1 MAEFSGK
8 IVSAF
13 YANEAHDLVKIR
25 WDDNG
30 TLNVY
35 HLPVD
40 ENNAEFQEL
49 LDEGWDLEKLL
60 DETAEELRGQS
71 QAYNKQVNQVA
82 KELAREM
89 LGMQVLQDQKAELE
103 KQVNDKETTLLSL
116 DKQVKIKKNEVD
128 TEFFKM
134 LFDDNANKE
143 ELFKFKLWALEL
155 DFVKEADK
163 DIKSKIRKAE
173 RITEGMGLIDSL
185 LK

>member
-1 MAEFSGK
+1 MADFSGR
-8 IVSAF
+8 IVSAQ
-13 YANEAHDLVKIR
+13 YANTERTIIKVLYEEDEKLFPYSFP
-25 WDDNG
+25 N
-30 TLNVY
+30 
-35 HLPVD
+35 D
-40 ENNAEFQEL
+40 ENNPDYQALME
-49 LDEGWDLEKLL
+49 EGWDHDKIL
-60 DETAEELRGQS
+60 DDTVERLKAESRAHNIEI
-71 QAYNKQVNQVA
+71 NKAA

-89 LGMQVLQDQKAELE
+89 LGMQVLQDQKDELE
-103 KQVNDKETTLLSL
+103 KKVSDQESTLLNL

-128 TEFFKM
+128 TEFFRM

-173 RITEGMGLIDSL
+173 RITEGMGFIDSL